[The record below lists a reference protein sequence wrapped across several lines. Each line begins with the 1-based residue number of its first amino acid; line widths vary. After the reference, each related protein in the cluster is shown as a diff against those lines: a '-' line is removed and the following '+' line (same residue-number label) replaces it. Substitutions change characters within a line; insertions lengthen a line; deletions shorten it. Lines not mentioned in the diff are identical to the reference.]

1 MNFKTLLAPHL
12 FCSVLALSAC
22 DSSNTSEETAEKGT
36 SILDGQATIVLQEG
50 YVRMPQEMLEI
61 KYPAAQRP
69 KEAWYVESENG
80 KVSIAFSVTENT
92 LSETQIPKFADMMKK
107 QMKAFSPS
115 VSEVTVNG
123 KKMSRLEITTPAADG
138 KIFNVM
144 QLSSLNGKLLISTFN
159 ATEDLKDKYS
169 QAGKDALS
177 TLDY

>member
-1 MNFKTLLAPHL
+1 MNTKTLLAPL
-12 FCSVLALSAC
+12 IFCSVLALSAC
-22 DSSNTSEETAEKGT
+22 DSSNTSEETAQKGT
-36 SILDGQATIVLQEG
+36 SILGGKATMVLPEG
-50 YVRMPQEMLEI
+50 FVKMPQELLEK

-80 KVSIAFSVTENT
+80 KVSIAFSVTGNAM
-92 LSETQIPKFADMMKK
+92 SEAQIPQFAGMMKN

-115 VSEVTVNG
+115 LSDVTVNG

-144 QLSSLNGKLLISTFN
+144 QLSSLDGKLLISTFN

-169 QAGKDALS
+169 QVGKDALS
-177 TLDY
+177 TLAY

>member
-1 MNFKTLLAPHL
+1 MNIKMLFAPIL

-22 DSSNTSEETAEKGT
+22 DSGNTSDEAAEKGT
-36 SILDGQATIVLQEG
+36 SILDGQATMVLPDG
-50 YVRMPQEMLEI
+50 FIKMPQEMLEK

-69 KEAWYVESENG
+69 KEAWYGESENG
-80 KVSIAFSVTENT
+80 KVSIAFSVTGNAI
-92 LSETQIPKFADMMKK
+92 SEAQIPEFAELMKK

-115 VSEVTVNG
+115 LSDVTVNG

-144 QLSSLNGKLLISTFN
+144 QFSSLDGKLLISTFST
-159 ATEDLKDKYS
+159 TEDLKDKYS

>member
-1 MNFKTLLAPHL
+1 MNCKTLLAPLL

-22 DSSNTSEETAEKGT
+22 DSSNTSDETAKKGT
-36 SILDGQATIVLQEG
+36 SILDGQATMVLPEG
-50 YVRMPQEMLEI
+50 YVRMPQELLEK
-61 KYPAAQRP
+61 KYPASQRP

-80 KVSIAFSVTENT
+80 KVSIAFSVTKNVM
-92 LSETQIPKFADMMKK
+92 SEAQIQQFAGMMKN

-115 VSEVTVNG
+115 ISDVTVNG

-144 QLSSLNGKLLISTFN
+144 QLSSLDGKLLISSFN
-159 ATEDLKDKYS
+159 VTEDLKDKYT

>member
-1 MNFKTLLAPHL
+1 MNIKALLAPLL
-12 FCSVLALSAC
+12 FCSVLALSGC
-22 DSSNTSEETAEKGT
+22 DSSNTSAETAEKGT
-36 SILDGQATIVLQEG
+36 SILDSQATMVLPDG
-50 YVRMPQEMLEI
+50 FVRMPQEMLEK

-80 KVSIAFSVTENT
+80 KVSIAFSVTENAI
-92 LSETQIPKFADMMKK
+92 SEAQIPQFAGMMKN

-115 VSEVTVNG
+115 LSDATVNG
-123 KKMSRLEITTPAADG
+123 KKMSRLEITTPAPDG

-144 QLSSLNGKLLISTFN
+144 QFSSLNGKLLISTFN

>member
-1 MNFKTLLAPHL
+1 MNIKTLLAPLL

-22 DSSNTSEETAEKGT
+22 DSSNTAEETAAKGT
-36 SILDGQATIVLQEG
+36 SILNGQATMVLPEKF
-50 YVRMPQEMLEI
+50 VRMPQDMLET

-80 KVSIAFSVTENT
+80 KVSIAFSVTENAI
-92 LSETQIPKFADMMKK
+92 SEAQLPQFADMMKN

-115 VSEVTVNG
+115 LSEVTVNG

-144 QLSSLNGKLLISTFN
+144 QFSSLDGKLLISTFN
-159 ATEDLKDKYS
+159 ATEDLKDQYS
-169 QAGKDALS
+169 QAGMDALS
-177 TLDY
+177 TLNY